1 MFCCCDPIVFPC
13 PPHIQCNTCLL
24 HCKCIL
30 THLLS
35 DLLIRAFTLARFD
48 ERQYKYT
55 VVHGTTALFKSLSSA
70 APFSS
75 SPCVTSHVSRFS
87 RVTLVA
93 GQHKKRK
100 EKKEE
105 KQTSRLS
112 APTSYPRGDDPRR
125 AADLTSPALEA
136 NTKTPLRPP
145 LGRWFV
151 ERVGRQGREIRV
163 EFESIGGCAETGAG
177 MCLCK
182 HHVVCVRD
190 IDILDQRRRRK
201 RTRKERM
208 DPYTL

>member
-30 THLLS
+30 THSLS

-100 EKKEE
+100 EKK
-105 KQTSRLS
+105 
-112 APTSYPRGDDPRR
+112 
-125 AADLTSPALEA
+125 
-136 NTKTPLRPP
+136 
-145 LGRWFV
+145 
-151 ERVGRQGREIRV
+151 
-163 EFESIGGCAETGAG
+163 
-177 MCLCK
+177 
-182 HHVVCVRD
+182 
-190 IDILDQRRRRK
+190 RRRRSRQVGYLHPPPIPAEMIPDEPPISHHQPLK
-201 RTRKERM
+201 QIQKHHCVHHLVGGSSNVSDDRDEKSESSSNR
-208 DPYTL
+208 